1 LAFSSHLIENIRNDA
16 MKKRNDGLFF
26 LSGYQTGAQP
36 METGPKTT
44 LRPSHRIGTLLGEAP
59 YTAVKQET
67 GEI

>member
-1 LAFSSHLIENIRNDA
+1 